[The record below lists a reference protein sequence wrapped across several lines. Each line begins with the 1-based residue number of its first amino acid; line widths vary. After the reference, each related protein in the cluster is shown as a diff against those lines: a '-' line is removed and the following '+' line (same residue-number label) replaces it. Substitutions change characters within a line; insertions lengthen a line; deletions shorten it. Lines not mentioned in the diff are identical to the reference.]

1 MDDNSLTF
9 TEEGLK
15 NIEEEL
21 EDRKTNVRTKIADD
35 IDKAREQGDLSENA
49 AYKAALEAKEF
60 NENRITELKD
70 MLNRATISEKA
81 EKGLVGIGVKVKLQ
95 NLSNNSEYEFDIVG
109 QSEADPVNKK
119 ISIESP
125 IGAAI
130 KGKKK
135 GDEVVVDLP
144 TGEVKYKILAI
155 E

>member
-60 NENRITELKD
+60 NENRITELED

>member
-60 NENRITELKD
+60 NENRITELED

-125 IGAAI
+125 I
-130 KGKKK
+130 
-135 GDEVVVDLP
+135 
-144 TGEVKYKILAI
+144 
-155 E
+155 